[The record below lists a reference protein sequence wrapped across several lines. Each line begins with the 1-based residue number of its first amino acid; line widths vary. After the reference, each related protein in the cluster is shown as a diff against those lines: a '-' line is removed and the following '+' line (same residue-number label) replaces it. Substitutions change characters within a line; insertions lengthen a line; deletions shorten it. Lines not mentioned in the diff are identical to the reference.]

1 MLSLLALGVL
11 LSGGSVIDLDA
22 TLFVQMGIF
31 FIAFFIM
38 KSLVFKPVMS
48 LFDARDQ
55 AIEGSRADAKRM
67 ESEAAD
73 KRQQFEGEL
82 RKVSAAANEEREK
95 LRNEAQRLARQLTE
109 QARQQAAESQKSAK
123 ERLDEQAAEVR
134 ERALSEVPAL
144 ARQIA
149 TKLLGRSVP

>member
-31 FIAFFIM
+31 FIAFFIL
-38 KSLVFKPVMS
+38 KSLVFKPVMG

-55 AIEGSRADAKRM
+55 AIEGARSEAKRM

-73 KRQQFEGEL
+73 KRQLFEAEL

-95 LRNEAQRLARQLTE
+95 RRSEAQRLARQLTE
-109 QARQQAAESQKSAK
+109 QARHQATTSQKAAK
-123 ERLDEQAAEVR
+123 ERLDEQAATVR
-134 ERALSEVPAL
+134 ERTLAEVPTL

-149 TKLLGRSVP
+149 GKLLGRSVP